1 MTCTCIYLLTE
12 NVPSEK
18 FLTLLNNLIAS
29 LSFYSVPPRPTRP
42 PKFDEVAEYEK
53 LKENA
58 ALKRRAPGD
67 SSFK

>member
-1 MTCTCIYLLTE
+1 MNRALHCK
-12 NVPSEK
+12 VVV
-18 FLTLLNNLIAS
+18 
-29 LSFYSVPPRPTRP
+29 LSSVSVPPRPTRP

-67 SSFK
+67 SSRE

>member
-1 MTCTCIYLLTE
+1 MNRALHCK
-12 NVPSEK
+12 VVV
-18 FLTLLNNLIAS
+18 
-29 LSFYSVPPRPTRP
+29 LSCVSVPPRPTRP

-67 SSFK
+67 SSR

>member
-1 MTCTCIYLLTE
+1 MNPLKSSLTVLL
-12 NVPSEK
+12 SC
-18 FLTLLNNLIAS
+18 F
-29 LSFYSVPPRPTRP
+29 SVPPRPTRP

-67 SSFK
+67 LSLY